1 MAFYTG
7 RSGRLFL
14 DTIPF
19 VFNEA
24 VTPANSQAVLKIRD
38 WSIDTS
44 LELLETTTIDTAI
57 KSYTPGMVSSTGS
70 ATVMY
75 YRAEAGDVGT
85 QFNVLLSKIMK
96 KGNTSTTALGVT
108 TSDRV
113 GMVLRAGDVPGA
125 GDDKK
130 DDIAFNAYI
139 TNASITVG
147 TGELTSVA
155 LQFTVDGP
163 FIELVD
169 A

>member
-1 MAFYTG
+1 MGFYTG

-14 DTIPF
+14 
-19 VFNEA
+19 
-24 VTPANSQAVLKIRD
+24 TPILIAAPTPSAAQSVLKIRD

-44 LELLETTTIDTAI
+44 LDLLDTTAI
-57 KSYTPGMVSSTGS
+57 DSAVKTYTPGMVSSTGS

-75 YRAEAGDVGT
+75 YRAESGDIGV
-85 QFNVLLSKIMK
+85 QFDQLLGKIMK
-96 KGNTSTTALGVT
+96 TTNAGVT
-108 TSDRV
+108 EADRV
-113 GMVLRAGDVPGA
+113 GMVLRAGAQPGL
-125 GDDKK
+125 GVDIK

-147 TGELTSVA
+147 TGELSSVSI
-155 LQFTVDGP
+155 QFTVDGA